1 MMIRTEPFVPAKF
14 ISEGTVKLR
23 GIQIPYKTVCE
34 DNVFYDDE
42 GKAIASIFSYSYFRS
57 DVEDNKN
64 RPISLALMEVRVHL
78 V

>member
-34 DNVFYDDE
+34 LIMQDYQKIVY
-42 GKAIASIFSYSYFRS
+42 I
-57 DVEDNKN
+57 
-64 RPISLALMEVRVHL
+64 
-78 V
+78 